1 MAKKLAKGMGKAFS
15 RYFTQIPWENIGP
28 LSATAAPSL
37 KVKKDFQRIYEFQ
50 AEPER
55 QTKPSI
61 YICEQVRAKNSEILS
76 SQTSLPRQEMEIL
89 KFKKHNLRCSQRFG
103 GRRENGWCLRSTKK
117 KKTKPSQDCQVVV
130 VPHPLT
136 PVPVP
141 VPRPHSHH
149 RPRPFPLVVIVVIA
163 RTLSCAFHGF
173 CLCCAKLVD

>member
-61 YICEQVRAKNSEILS
+61 YICEQVRAKNSEILKFS
-76 SQTSLPRQEMEIL
+76 APRRRSLG
-89 KFKKHNLRCSQRFG
+89 KK
-103 GRRENGWCLRSTKK
+103 WKY
-117 KKTKPSQDCQVVV
+117 
-130 VPHPLT
+130 
-136 PVPVP
+136 
-141 VPRPHSHH
+141 
-149 RPRPFPLVVIVVIA
+149 
-163 RTLSCAFHGF
+163 
-173 CLCCAKLVD
+173 

>member
-1 MAKKLAKGMGKAFS
+1 MKTKLMLTPGRKGMVDGVKGVSTSMRLELPFWPKNVDCQREWGKLLADTLRKSHGKTLAHFLP
-15 RYFTQIPWENIGP
+15 QGP
-28 LSATAAPSL
+28 LSL

-117 KKTKPSQDCQVVV
+117 KKQS
-130 VPHPLT
+130 
-136 PVPVP
+136 
-141 VPRPHSHH
+141 R
-149 RPRPFPLVVIVVIA
+149 
-163 RTLSCAFHGF
+163 
-173 CLCCAKLVD
+173 AKTVK